1 MAPKRRRAL
10 GESSSRSS
18 PDLACATLIV
28 KRRRSSRA
36 AAERSR
42 KVDLIDEVC
51 KMFPLIWLNVW
62 LISKS
67 R

>member
-10 GESSSRSS
+10 GESSSRGS
-18 PDLACATLIV
+18 PNLTSATRTV
-28 KRRRSSRA
+28 KRRRSCRV

-51 KMFPLIWLNVW
+51 KMFRLIWLNVW

-67 R
+67 G

>member
-10 GESSSRSS
+10 GESSSRGS
-18 PDLACATLIV
+18 PDLASATRIV
-28 KRRRSSRA
+28 RRRRSCRV

-51 KMFPLIWLNVW
+51 KMFRLI
-62 LISKS
+62 
-67 R
+67 

>member
-10 GESSSRSS
+10 GESISRSS
-18 PDLACATLIV
+18 PDLACATRIV
-28 KRRRSSRA
+28 KRRRSSR

-51 KMFPLIWLNVW
+51 KMFPLI
-62 LISKS
+62 
-67 R
+67 

>member
-10 GESSSRSS
+10 GESSSRGS
-18 PDLACATLIV
+18 PNLTSATRTV

-51 KMFPLIWLNVW
+51 KMFPLI
-62 LISKS
+62 
-67 R
+67 

>member
-10 GESSSRSS
+10 GESSSRGS
-18 PDLACATLIV
+18 PDLASATRTV
-28 KRRRSSRA
+28 KRHRSSRA

-67 R
+67 G

>member
-1 MAPKRRRAL
+1 MAPKRRGAL
-10 GESSSRSS
+10 GESSSHSS

-28 KRRRSSRA
+28 KRHRSSR

-42 KVDLIDEVC
+42 KVHLIDEVC

-67 R
+67 G